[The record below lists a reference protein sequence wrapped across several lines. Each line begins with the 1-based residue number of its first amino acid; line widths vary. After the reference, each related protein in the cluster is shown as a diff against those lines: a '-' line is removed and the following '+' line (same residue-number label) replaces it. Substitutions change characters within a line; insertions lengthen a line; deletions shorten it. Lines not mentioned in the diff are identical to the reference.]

1 MKLKKH
7 YIFFYSFIVFSGI
20 LTSNIALS
28 IEELDIK
35 FIPSCGKTRGG
46 ISVAEP
52 PNKIYFCAQRINKI
66 EWYFPNITE
75 FFFIHEIMHLKHNT
89 GDEKFVDCLAAK
101 EFFQYK
107 NGNKIIV
114 YRKDFATQTTR
125 SNLNDNDK
133 KCAAVATKTKDNVAR
148 LSTYKTI
155 GVTVFKHTRLQ
166 IAIKMM
172 AELKSKFNETRI
184 DGVEFFLTGSQ
195 ALALHFGLTNSPK
208 TDCDFFIRAP
218 KEKPV
223 TQH

>member
-107 NGNKIIV
+107 NGNKIIAQV
-114 YRKDFATQTTR
+114 IKFIKSRPLVDDAHGGSGPNR
-125 SNLNDNDK
+125 ANIISG
-133 KCAAVATKTKDNVAR
+133 C
-148 LSTYKTI
+148 YK
-155 GVTVFKHTRLQ
+155 
-166 IAIKMM
+166 
-172 AELKSKFNETRI
+172 
-184 DGVEFFLTGSQ
+184 
-195 ALALHFGLTNSPK
+195 
-208 TDCDFFIRAP
+208 
-218 KEKPV
+218 
-223 TQH
+223 